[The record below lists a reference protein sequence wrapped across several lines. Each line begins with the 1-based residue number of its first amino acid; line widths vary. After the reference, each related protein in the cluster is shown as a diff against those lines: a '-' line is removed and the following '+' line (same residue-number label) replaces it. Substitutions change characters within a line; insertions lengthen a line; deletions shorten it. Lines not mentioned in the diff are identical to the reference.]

1 LYKILLFEAVAAA
14 ARAGKLNLQHSYRYR
29 AIQDYLIPT
38 SRWSTERERLLTLSN
53 LEPFADGTAYLAS
66 LKTALDEGYAKVN
79 HRYLSGEN
87 EHLIVD
93 EHSDIKVRTP
103 AIAYSEDGYVGQ
115 LLTENGIV
123 PVLQILRQIN
133 QRNDFTACFKHLS
146 PKHHKLKPGA
156 DMILAGILGKGCNIG
171 IDKLSQISLGINQST
186 LKNTVTWCFTQKN
199 IQAANAKLLNSM
211 DQLDLASAFQ
221 KYADQLHT
229 SSDGRKLEVAVDSL
243 HANYSF
249 KYFGKDK
256 GVTVYTFIDERH
268 ALFHS
273 TVISASEREAAYVID
288 GLMQNEVIKSDIHST
303 DTHGFSEA
311 IFAATHMI
319 DTAFAPRIKKMGR
332 QQLYGFSSKAT
343 HQRRGD
349 VIVPSR
355 TINQKLILKHWDD
368 ILRFMAT
375 IKLRHSSAS
384 QLFKRLSSYASDH
397 PLYKALKEFGRL
409 IKTQFI
415 LTYYD
420 DLELR
425 QRIEKQLNKV
435 ELANRFSKAVFFANN
450 QEFQDG
456 SREEQEI
463 ATACNVLIQNAIV
476 LWNTLYLSER
486 LSDVKNDTERRE
498 MLTAITNGSLLTWQ
512 HVNLQGEY
520 DFRQEAANDEPFDMK
535 KITALKLP

>member
-1 LYKILLFEAVAAA
+1 
-14 ARAGKLNLQHSYRYR
+14 
-29 AIQDYLIPT
+29 
-38 SRWSTERERLLTLSN
+38 
-53 LEPFADGTAYLAS
+53 
-66 LKTALDEGYAKVN
+66 
-79 HRYLSGEN
+79 
-87 EHLIVD
+87 
-93 EHSDIKVRTP
+93 
-103 AIAYSEDGYVGQ
+103 
-115 LLTENGIV
+115 
-123 PVLQILRQIN
+123 
-133 QRNDFTACFKHLS
+133 
-146 PKHHKLKPGA
+146 
-156 DMILAGILGKGCNIG
+156 
-171 IDKLSQISLGINQST
+171 
-186 LKNTVTWCFTQKN
+186 
-199 IQAANAKLLNSM
+199 M
-211 DQLDLASAFQ
+211 DQLALSNAFQ
-221 KYADQLHT
+221 KHTDQLHT
-229 SSDGRKLEVAVDSL
+229 SSDGRKLNVAVDSL

-288 GLMQNEVIKSDIHST
+288 GLMRNEVVKSDIHST
-303 DTHGFSEA
+303 DSHGFTEA

-319 DTAFAPRIKKMGR
+319 DTAFAPRIKKLGS
-332 QQLYGFSSKAT
+332 QQLYSFSSKAT

-349 VIVPSR
+349 VILPSR
-355 TINQKLILKHWDD
+355 TINQKLIVRHWDD

-415 LTYYD
+415 LSYYD

-435 ELANRFSKAVFFANN
+435 ELSNRFSKAVFFANN

-456 SREEQEI
+456 SHEEQEI
-463 ATACNVLIQNAIV
+463 ATACKVLIQNAIV
-476 LWNTLYLSER
+476 LWNTLYLSQK
-486 LSDVKNDTERRE
+486 LSGANNETDQRE
-498 MLTAITNGSLLTWQ
+498 MLNSITSGSLLTWQ

-520 DFRQEAANDEPFDMK
+520 DFRQVAANDEPFDMK
-535 KITALKLP
+535 KILT